1 MMRRRGSAATQTAI
15 RVAYTR
21 CCYLFTILEDTDS
34 RCRQLDRALQNSSS
48 RVVEGGLLALILII
62 VGSPAEMESMRALC
76 RQAESP
82 SIALS
87 REESSREELCTTL
100 VRRDVFDSSIPLC
113 SSCLLARMEP
123 IAGDGCVAE
132 QCAL

>member
-1 MMRRRGSAATQTAI
+1 
-15 RVAYTR
+15 
-21 CCYLFTILEDTDS
+21 
-34 RCRQLDRALQNSSS
+34 
-48 RVVEGGLLALILII
+48 VVEGGILALILII

-100 VRRDVFDSSIPLC
+100 VRRDVVDSSIPQC
-113 SSCLLARMEP
+113 SSSLQARMEP